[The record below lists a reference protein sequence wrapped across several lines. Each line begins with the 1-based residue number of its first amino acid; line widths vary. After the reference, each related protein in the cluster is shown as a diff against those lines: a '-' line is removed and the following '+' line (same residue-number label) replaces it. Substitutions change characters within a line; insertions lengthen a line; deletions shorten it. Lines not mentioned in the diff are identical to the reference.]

1 MNRKN
6 LLARAAFAAL
16 LAISIALS
24 LASAV
29 AAATE
34 SLRPA
39 VGKPLQAAQ
48 KLIQSRKFK
57 EALGPIAEAEK
68 VSGQTE
74 YERFVTARM
83 KGAALAGA
91 GDPDGSAAAFES
103 VLASKRL
110 SRDER
115 LNVIEGV
122 AGAYFRAQKYPKAAQ
137 WVRTYEAQGGRSPAV
152 LNLLPQAHYL
162 AGDFPRAAQEMAA
175 RVAAIEKSGGKPDE
189 DQLKLL
195 ASSLQKTGDA
205 TGYARTLQSLVR
217 YYPSPAYWA
226 DVIQRT
232 ANRPGVSRNLEL
244 DSYRLMHATG
254 TLTQARDYMEA
265 AQLAVQAGLP
275 GEARRYVSEAYDKQ
289 VFGSGEASKTERQA
303 RLRTLIDK
311 KVADDRKI
319 ISGTDADA
327 AKAPGG
333 DALVRTGMAYVTYGE
348 FQKGIAMMEQGIRK
362 GGLKFADQ
370 SRLHLAYAYFLAGDE
385 SKARAAL
392 GEVQGSDGAADFA
405 RLWGIALAQG

>member
-1 MNRKN
+1 MNVF
-6 LLARAAFAAL
+6 ARAALAAL
-16 LAISIALS
+16 LAMIVALTVGN
-24 LASAV
+24 AV

-39 VGKPLQAAQ
+39 VGKPLQSAQ
-48 KLIQSRKFK
+48 KLIQARKFK

-68 VSGQTE
+68 VGAQTD

-83 KGAALAGA
+83 KGTAMAGA
-91 GDPDGSAAAFES
+91 GDPDGAAAAFEN

-115 LNVIEGV
+115 LNIIEGV
-122 AGAYFRAQKYPKAAQ
+122 AGAYFRAQKYPRAAQ

-162 AGDFPRAAQEMAA
+162 AGDYPRAAQEMAA
-175 RVAAIEKSGGKPDE
+175 RVAAVEKAGGKPDE

-195 ASSLQKTGDA
+195 ASSLQKKGDA
-205 TGYARTLQSLVR
+205 AGYARALESLVR

-254 TLTQARDYMEA
+254 TLLQARDYMEA

-275 GEARRYVSEAYDKQ
+275 GEAKRYVDEAYDKRI
-289 VFGSGEASKTERQA
+289 FGSGEAAQTERQS
-303 RLRTLIDK
+303 RLRTLVDK
-311 KVADDRKI
+311 KAADDRKYI
-319 ISGTDADA
+319 AGTDADA

-333 DALVRTGMAYVTYGE
+333 DPLVKTGLAYVTYGE
-348 FQKGIAMMEQGIRK
+348 FQKGIAMMEQGVRK
-362 GGLKFADQ
+362 GGLKFVDQ
-370 SRLHLAYAYFLAGDE
+370 SRLHLAYGYFVAGE
-385 SKARAAL
+385 KAKARRAL
-392 GEVQGSDGAADFA
+392 GEVQGADGAADFA
-405 RLWGIALAQG
+405 RLWSIALGQG